1 MLLFLTLVSYFV
13 QSNNN
18 NGSTSSEEQ
27 PDGSDVSSGAPR
39 DLAYECAC
47 VGSEEGSSRQESET
61 QEGMYLTVVTI
72 VCFASE
78 SFVFSSK
85 SCNES
90 QTAENEL
97 IPSF

>member
-1 MLLFLTLVSYFV
+1 
-13 QSNNN
+13 
-18 NGSTSSEEQ
+18 
-27 PDGSDVSSGAPR
+27 
-39 DLAYECAC
+39 
-47 VGSEEGSSRQESET
+47 
-61 QEGMYLTVVTI
+61 MYLTVVTI

-97 IPSF
+97 IPSFSQRGAI